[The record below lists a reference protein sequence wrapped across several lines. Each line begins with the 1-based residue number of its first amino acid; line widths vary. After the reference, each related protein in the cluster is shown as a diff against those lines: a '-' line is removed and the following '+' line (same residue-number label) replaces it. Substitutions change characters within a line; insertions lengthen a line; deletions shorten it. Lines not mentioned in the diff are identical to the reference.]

1 MGTGFESFSNREQVD
16 LNSRG
21 NLGAQQFIPTEHVG
35 QKFNPTDQTPY
46 SPDSP
51 VAKIYNALRPSLG
64 IVKADGSVGT
74 GYVVSS
80 DGFMLT
86 DHHVVNQNN
95 GNPITV
101 IINGSVHTAMWVD
114 NAQALRV
121 RQDLGAPDDL
131 ALLKILP
138 NAGETF
144 KPVKFGD
151 PASVKAGDP
160 MVAVGYPKGLGQVFV
175 SPTADLDGLLHSRV
189 QPIAT
194 AIRLADWTSRDHV
207 GPNENINRTVIH
219 TNTEVQHGNSGSV
232 LASISPNGEVVV
244 VGTVGMSDVT
254 PTKVKDTNGLE
265 HDNPY
270 GDIASETVSTPLTP
284 TLAFLRNAGLHPD
297 VASNAVYARND
308 QPILRNADLSV
319 SPPARYPI
327 PATIAELQYRYA
339 AESLFEFS

>member
-1 MGTGFESFSNREQVD
+1 MGTGFESFNDREQVT
-16 LNSRG
+16 LNSPG

-35 QKFNPTDQTPY
+35 KKFNGGDQTPY
-46 SPDSP
+46 SPNSP
-51 VAKIYNALRPSLG
+51 VAKIYNSLRPSLG
-64 IVKADGSVGT
+64 LVKADGSSGT

-101 IINGSVHTAMWVD
+101 IINGSAHTAMWVD
-114 NAQALRV
+114 DVHAQRV

-131 ALLKILP
+131 ALLKIVP

-144 KPVKFGD
+144 KPVKFAD
-151 PASVKAGDP
+151 PGSVKAGDP
-160 MVAVGYPKGLGQVFV
+160 MVAVGFPKGMGQVFV
-175 SPTADLDGLLHSRV
+175 SPTADLDGLLHSNV

-194 AIRLADWTSRDHV
+194 SIRLADWTTRDHI

-219 TNTEVQHGNSGSV
+219 TNLEVQHGNSGSV
-232 LASISPNGEVVV
+232 LGSINANGEVVV

-254 PTKVKDTNGLE
+254 PTKVKDSYGIE

-270 GDIASETVSTPLTP
+270 GDVASETVSTPVAP
-284 TLAFLRNAGLHPD
+284 TLAFLRNAGLQPD
-297 VASNAVYARND
+297 VGSNAAYARRD
-308 QPILRNADLSV
+308 QPIRTADLTV
-319 SPPARYPI
+319 SPPARLPV
-327 PATIAELQYRYA
+327 PASIAELQYRYA